1 MRAELFLARRYL
13 RPKRN
18 EISIITIISIIGVM
32 LGVAVLI
39 VVLAVMTGFGNEMR
53 SKMLQTQP
61 HLDIVTL
68 SPAGGVIATTNT
80 APVKQKITDIGGE
93 AAEMIRSAVMVQMG
107 KIFEPQYVIGID
119 PEAFAPHMDF
129 KAALKSG
136 NFDLNTGEI
145 AISSEFASKFGLA
158 LGDRILVHSS
168 TKFTEMLNIS
178 ESGKLSIKENP
189 EVILPSEFTIAGIF
203 HFGKYDFDSQVLFM
217 NINDAAELFNLP
229 WNSATD
235 VVGWV
240 EDPENAAQYA
250 KILKKELPYS
260 IISTWED
267 SNRMLLNALH
277 VEKNMMFFL
286 LIFIV
291 LVAAFSI
298 SNNLITSVYQKTREI
313 GLLKALGASNWQLMR
328 IFLFQGLLVG
338 IFGTGCGV
346 ALGLLVIK
354 FRMAIMETISRITG
368 REMFPNQLY
377 FFDELPAQVVPSDL
391 MWIIIIS
398 VVLCT
403 LGGLLPAW
411 RAAKL
416 DPAKAFRYE

>member
-1 MRAELFLARRYL
+1 M
-13 RPKRN
+13 
-18 EISIITIISIIGVM
+18 
-32 LGVAVLI
+32 
-39 VVLAVMTGFGNEMR
+39 
-53 SKMLQTQP
+53 
-61 HLDIVTL
+61 
-68 SPAGGVIATTNT
+68 
-80 APVKQKITDIGGE
+80 
-93 AAEMIRSAVMVQMG
+93 
-107 KIFEPQYVIGID
+107 
-119 PEAFAPHMDF
+119 
-129 KAALKSG
+129 
-136 NFDLNTGEI
+136 
-145 AISSEFASKFGLA
+145 
-158 LGDRILVHSS
+158 
-168 TKFTEMLNIS
+168 
-178 ESGKLSIKENP
+178 
-189 EVILPSEFTIAGIF
+189 
-203 HFGKYDFDSQVLFM
+203 
-217 NINDAAELFNLP
+217 
-229 WNSATD
+229 
-235 VVGWV
+235 
-240 EDPENAAQYA
+240 
-250 KILKKELPYS
+250 
-260 IISTWED
+260 
-267 SNRMLLNALH
+267 LH

-346 ALGLLVIK
+346 TLGLLVIK

>member
-1 MRAELFLARRYL
+1 
-13 RPKRN
+13 
-18 EISIITIISIIGVM
+18 
-32 LGVAVLI
+32 
-39 VVLAVMTGFGNEMR
+39 
-53 SKMLQTQP
+53 
-61 HLDIVTL
+61 
-68 SPAGGVIATTNT
+68 
-80 APVKQKITDIGGE
+80 
-93 AAEMIRSAVMVQMG
+93 
-107 KIFEPQYVIGID
+107 
-119 PEAFAPHMDF
+119 
-129 KAALKSG
+129 
-136 NFDLNTGEI
+136 
-145 AISSEFASKFGLA
+145 
-158 LGDRILVHSS
+158 
-168 TKFTEMLNIS
+168 
-178 ESGKLSIKENP
+178 
-189 EVILPSEFTIAGIF
+189 
-203 HFGKYDFDSQVLFM
+203 
-217 NINDAAELFNLP
+217 
-229 WNSATD
+229 
-235 VVGWV
+235 
-240 EDPENAAQYA
+240 
-250 KILKKELPYS
+250 
-260 IISTWED
+260 
-267 SNRMLLNALH
+267 
-277 VEKNMMFFL
+277 NMMFFL